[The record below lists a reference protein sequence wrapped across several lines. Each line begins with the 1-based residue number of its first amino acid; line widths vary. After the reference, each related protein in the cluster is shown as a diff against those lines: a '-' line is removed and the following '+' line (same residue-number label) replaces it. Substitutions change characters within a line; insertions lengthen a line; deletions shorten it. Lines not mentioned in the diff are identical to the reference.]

1 VRSVLIHPTY
11 RACFGQQLH
20 HWLTYHLTGRRD
32 RPLPRRALVSAVG
45 PALEERSQASRRHGR
60 HNLLD
65 SHVRAFAADVPQ
77 IAQWD
82 DHEVPNSWYR
92 ARPST
97 TPATPRKRVDVLAA
111 RAGRRSSIG
120 CRSGR
125 YAVTPTAVSAGRSRT
140 DRCWTWSSPTC
151 VRTSG
156 PALSNP
162 RAHARAGV
170 VFRCPCPWYLAFYDE
185 IPLTTRESR
194 ALSWRVR
201 RGGGRSRGPRRCGPR
216 R

>member
-82 DHEVPNSWYR
+82 DHEVTNSWFPGEILDD
-92 ARPST
+92 ARHT
-97 TPATPRKRVDVLAA
+97 EKRVDVLAA
-111 RAGRRSSIG
+111 RARQ
-120 CRSGR
+120 
-125 YAVTPTAVSAGRSRT
+125 
-140 DRCWTWSSPTC
+140 
-151 VRTSG
+151 
-156 PALSNP
+156 
-162 RAHARAGV
+162 
-170 VFRCPCPWYLAFYDE
+170 AFFE
-185 IPLTTRESR
+185 
-194 ALSWRVR
+194 
-201 RGGGRSRGPRRCGPR
+201 
-216 R
+216 